1 MDQQTI
7 DSNMIQEPLS
17 THFACTNLLL

>member
-7 DSNMIQEPLS
+7 DSNMIQEPQS